1 MAYSW
6 SESIYPAGATQI
18 AVDIEY
24 LDKSYI
30 HLYLDDVEVA
40 DSGYSW
46 ASDQLIELNVPL
58 ATSQRVLLVR
68 RTDKEFLYIAFAE
81 GAAFIREN
89 IDTQNKQFLHL
100 AQELVEGRSIE
111 GFYGNLSM
119 NGYRITNLG
128 AGVNPTDAVNKQQLD
143 VQADRITALENT
155 FISDTSSYP
164 WYTITT
170 AETDLITPPFQFNK
184 ASLFLNG
191 ICQTPGYSYEVVDN
205 TIMLADPVRPG
216 THVFVRVGEDVPNDS
231 GYATAAQLAALA
243 TQFTELG
250 ADLDSETAARM
261 AADQTLATG
270 IQQGQ
275 TDLNTYK
282 TQVTTAL
289 AGKAATGVNSDITAL
304 TALSTAITVAQGG
317 TGADNAASAR
327 TNLGAAARGAN
338 LDITSLTGL
347 DTNGVKGI
355 VSGGTPSAGYLGEVL
370 SATTGTGVALTTG
383 TETSLV
389 SLALTPGYWL
399 VSGSVRITTAAS
411 TTVTDSIGGINTS
424 AALPAWP
431 QTARVGSSLPASSL
445 HVLTVPPRVV
455 NVSANTTVY
464 AVARATFASGSV
476 TGDGYIQAVRI
487 K

>member
-6 SESIYPAGATQI
+6 SESVYPAGATQI
-18 AVDIEY
+18 VVDIEY

-30 HLYLDDVEVA
+30 HLYLDDVEVE

-46 ASDQLIELNVPL
+46 VSDQLIELNVPL
-58 ATSQRVLLVR
+58 AVSQRVLLVR
-68 RTDKEFLYIAFAE
+68 RTDKEFLYVAFAD

-128 AGVNPTDAVNKQQLD
+128 EGKDPTDAVNKQQLD
-143 VQADRITALENT
+143 VQADRITALEST

-164 WYTITT
+164 WHTT
-170 AETDLITPPFQFNK
+170 TTTETDLITPPFQFTK

-205 TIMLADPVRPG
+205 TIMLADPVRAG

-231 GYATAAQLAALA
+231 GYATSAQLGALA
-243 TQFTELG
+243 TQFTALG
-250 ADLDSETAARM
+250 GDLADETSARI
-261 AADQTLATG
+261 AADQTLAEG

-275 TDLNTYK
+275 TDLDTYK
-282 TQVTTAL
+282 TQVTAAL

-304 TALSTAITVAQGG
+304 NALSTAITVAQGG
-317 TGADNAASAR
+317 TGADTAASAR
-327 TNLGAAARGAN
+327 SNLGAAARGAN
-338 LDITSLTGL
+338 ADITSLTGL

-355 VSGGTPSAGYLGEVL
+355 VSGGTPSAGYLGETL
-370 SATTGTGVALTTG
+370 SATTGTAVALTTG
-383 TETSLV
+383 TEASLV
-389 SLALTPGYWL
+389 TLTLTPGYWL
-399 VSGSVRITTAAS
+399 VSGSIRISAGAS
-411 TTVTDSIGGINTS
+411 TTVTDSVGGINTS
-424 AALPAWP
+424 SALPVWTQITRA
-431 QTARVGSSLPASSL
+431 GSSLPASGQ
-445 HVLTVPPRVV
+445 HVLTVPSRVV
-455 NVSANTTVY
+455 NIATNTTLY
-464 AVARATFASGSV
+464 AVARAAFASGSV
-476 TGDGYIQAVRI
+476 TGEGYIQAIRI